1 MLPFFKDK
9 PQNHLL
15 PSICNRIMF
24 VAILSTVVILLF
36 TSQTSAQDL
45 TCNFNQNAKKI
56 KVTCL
61 FGPSEAG
68 VSFINPISSDP
79 SVLTITNV
87 SNGKETINDQTFE
100 KQIVLAELKNI
111 GIATLTIGTNSQTE
125 SFEIPAQNPLLAF
138 EIVGVLPL
146 GTVPEGD
153 FAGLDEGE
161 IVNLSIRMIRLEDE
175 SIMNVGGFA
184 TLKLGPNS
192 EFSFEDG
199 GQGTLVG
206 LGGGVGSVNLNVVDE
221 SLGERAQLL
230 FEPPDTGGPMLLTN
244 YQISLAVLQYEE
256 ATQAIEATDIP
267 ILFNDS
273 SDEPM
278 STMTFVEESLDSIM
292 VRTVKDADNGNDPL
306 LLLPMFPE
314 GNLVPRYYILEAY
327 PQEATFNT
335 TMTLFYDES
344 EFAKS
349 SIEDESTINLFRFN
363 GVGWEDWEGEIDPA
377 NNSVTVDGVSEFSIW
392 AFASAED
399 NITDVDEDTPATSD
413 RSIPLEPFLEQNY
426 PNPFNPMTT
435 IEFALPQQSAVTL
448 KLFDILGR
456 EVATLMDEELEPG
469 VHKVDFDAKDLAN
482 GVYFYQIH
490 AVTISPGSGQGFV
503 RTKKLVL
510 LK

>member
-61 FGPSEAG
+61 FGPSEAE

-100 KQIVLAELKNI
+100 KQVVLAELKNI

-244 YQISLAVLQYEE
+244 YQISLAVLQYDE
-256 ATQAIEATDIP
+256 ATQAIDATDIP

-278 STMTFVEESLDSIM
+278 SIMTFVEESLDSVM

-363 GVGWEDWEGEIDPA
+363 GVGWENWEGEMDPA

-392 AFASAED
+392 AFANIED
-399 NITDVDEDTPATSD
+399 TITDVDQVTPETSD
-413 RSIPLEPFLEQNY
+413 RGMPSDPFLEQNY
-426 PNPFNPMTT
+426 PNPFNPETT
-435 IEFALPQQSAVTL
+435 ISYRIPDKARVVIKIFNL
-448 KLFDILGR
+448 KG
-456 EVATLMDEELEPG
+456 EL
-469 VHKVDFDAKDLAN
+469 
-482 GVYFYQIH
+482 
-490 AVTISPGSGQGFV
+490 V
-503 RTKKLVL
+503 RTLVDEIKSTGFYSIGWDGKDDKDRLVPSGIYYYQLKSRDL
-510 LK
+510 LRTNKMLFLK